1 MRQRKI
7 PITLT
12 FPEEFI
18 RDLHAYVPR
27 RQLSQFIY
35 KAVYDDLELKK
46 KQMAKAFIE
55 AAKDEELN
63 AEFEIW
69 DNCIGDGL
77 DETNEY
83 KAR

>member
-1 MRQRKI
+1 MKNL

-12 FPEEFI
+12 FPESFI
-18 RDLHAYVPR
+18 RDLHSYIPKR
-27 RQLSQFIY
+27 KLSHFFYEIGQKEI
-35 KAVYDDLELKK
+35 ESKK
-46 KQMAKAFIE
+46 KELAQAFRE

-69 DNCIGDGL
+69 DNCIGDGI
-77 DETNEY
+77 DETNDY